1 MMEEN
6 KKIRNNKL
14 IQMAGRIILG
24 FGIVMLISS
33 IINMMQTGIGNLI
46 SMALGL
52 VLVFVGN
59 TTRLVGKNRLEKI
72 FNSK

>member
-24 FGIVMLISS
+24 
-33 IINMMQTGIGNLI
+33 